1 MHPMTS
7 SKQSDAALFLRLL
20 HQARPF
26 WLHVVGILLLSLLS
40 TPLALL
46 VPLPLKIAVDSVLGS
61 HPLPGFLN
69 ALLPEA
75 IGRSELAILL
85 VAAGLLVGIALLS
98 QLQSLASLV
107 LSTYT
112 GEKLVL
118 AFRARLFR
126 HVQRFSLLYH
136 DSRGTTDSIFR
147 IQYDAPAIRWVT
159 VEGTIPII
167 TAVVTLTAMIYV
179 TARIEPQLALVALG
193 VTPFLY
199 LATRI
204 SGRRLRTQWGEVQE
218 VESGTLSVVQEV
230 LGAVRVVKAFGQE
243 EREEERFV
251 HYARKGM
258 WGNIRLAITQGSFSL
273 LLGVTTA
280 VGTAAV
286 LFIGIGH
293 VRSGSL
299 TLGELLLVMG
309 YLAQL
314 YTPLETLSLKIAD
327 VQFSLASAER
337 TFALLDET
345 PDVIDTPHALPLGA
359 ASGALAFRD
368 VGFSYDGRRPALQ
381 DISFTVEPGMR
392 VGIVGHTGSGK
403 TTLVSLI
410 TRFYDPTTG
419 QVLLD
424 GVDLREYRLA
434 DLRNQFSM
442 VLQEPVLFSTS
453 IAENIAY
460 ARPDASKEDVVAAA
474 RAANAHDFIVHLP
487 NAYATQVGERGMS
500 LSGGERQRISLAR
513 AFLRNAA
520 ILILDEPTSALD
532 TRTESDVMEAVERLM
547 HERTTF
553 IIAHRLSTLE
563 RCDQLL
569 VLENGR
575 LVPTR
580 SEPREVLNAL
590 AFRTRTAPYSG
601 AGTAVTLGRHGS
613 RDLRSAPHRVST

>member
-1 MHPMTS
+1 MTRHRYT
-7 SKQSDAALFLRLL
+7 DAALFRRLL
-20 HQARPF
+20 RQARPY
-26 WLHVVGILLLSLLS
+26 WLHILGILLLSLLA

-46 VPLPLKIAVDSVLGS
+46 APLPLKIAVDSVLGS
-61 HPLPGFLN
+61 HPLPGFLD
-69 ALLPEA
+69 ALLPQG

-85 VAAGLLVGIALLS
+85 VAVALLVVVTLLS

-112 GEKLVL
+112 GEKLLL

-136 DSRGTTDSIFR
+136 DSRGTSDSIYR

-167 TAVVTLTAMIYV
+167 TSVATLVAMIYV
-179 TARIEPQLALVALG
+179 TARIEPQLAVVALA

-199 LATRI
+199 LATRV

-243 EREEERFV
+243 EREQERFV
-251 HYARKGM
+251 RQAHKGM
-258 WGNIRLAITQGSFSL
+258 WGNIRLAVTQGSFSL

-286 LFIGIGH
+286 LFIGVGH
-293 VRSGSL
+293 VRSGTL
-299 TLGELLLVMG
+299 TLGDLLLVMG

-314 YTPLETLSLKIAD
+314 YAPLETLSQKIAD

-345 PDVIDTPHALPLGA
+345 ADVFERPEAVPLAGTTGA
-359 ASGALAFRD
+359 VAFQNVD
-368 VGFSYDGRRPALQ
+368 FSYDGGRPTLQ
-381 DISFTVEPGMR
+381 GISFAVGSGMR
-392 VGIVGHTGSGK
+392 VGVVGHTGSGK

-410 TRFYDPTTG
+410 TRFYDPTGG

-424 GVDLREYRLA
+424 GVDVREYRLA
-434 DLRNQFSM
+434 DLRNQFSI

-460 ARPDASKEDVVAAA
+460 ARPDASKEDIVAAA
-474 RAANAHDFIVHLP
+474 RAANAHEFIRDLP
-487 NAYATQVGERGMS
+487 QAYDTEVGERGMS

-513 AFLRNAA
+513 AFLRNAP

-532 TRTESDVMEAVERLM
+532 TRTESAVMEAMERLM
-547 HERTTF
+547 HDRTTF
-553 IIAHRLSTLE
+553 IIAHRFSTLE
-563 RCDQLL
+563 GCDMLL
-569 VLENGR
+569 VLENGK
-575 LVPTR
+575 LVPGTR
-580 SEPREVLNAL
+580 EPRALLNSLMVPSPLGVL
-590 AFRTRTAPYSG
+590 
-601 AGTAVTLGRHGS
+601 
-613 RDLRSAPHRVST
+613 

>member
-1 MHPMTS
+1 MTRHRYT
-7 SKQSDAALFLRLL
+7 DAALFRRLL
-20 HQARPF
+20 RQARPY
-26 WLHVVGILLLSLLS
+26 WLHILGILLLSLLA

-46 VPLPLKIAVDSVLGS
+46 APLPLKIAVDSVLGS
-61 HPLPGFLN
+61 HPLPGFLD
-69 ALLPEA
+69 ALLPQG

-85 VAAGLLVGIALLS
+85 VAVALLVVVTLLS

-136 DSRGTTDSIFR
+136 DSRGTSDSIYR

-167 TAVVTLTAMIYV
+167 TSVATLVAMIYV
-179 TARIEPQLALVALG
+179 TARIEPQLAVVALA

-199 LATRI
+199 LATRV

-243 EREEERFV
+243 EREQERFV
-251 HYARKGM
+251 RQAHKGM
-258 WGNIRLAITQGSFSL
+258 WGNIRLAVTQGSFSL

-286 LFIGIGH
+286 LFIGVGH
-293 VRSGSL
+293 VRSGTL
-299 TLGELLLVMG
+299 TLGDLLLVMG

-314 YTPLETLSLKIAD
+314 YAPLETLSQKIAD

-345 PDVIDTPHALPLGA
+345 ADVFERPDAVPLAGTTGA
-359 ASGALAFRD
+359 VAFQNVD
-368 VGFSYDGRRPALQ
+368 FSYDGGRPTLQ
-381 DISFTVEPGMR
+381 GISFAVGSGMR
-392 VGIVGHTGSGK
+392 VGVVGHTGSGK

-410 TRFYDPTTG
+410 TRFYDPTGG

-424 GVDLREYRLA
+424 GVDVREYRLA
-434 DLRNQFSM
+434 DLRNQFSI
-442 VLQEPVLFSTS
+442 VLQDPVLFSTS

-460 ARPDASKEDVVAAA
+460 ARPDASKEDIVAAA
-474 RAANAHDFIVHLP
+474 RAANAHEFIRDLP
-487 NAYATQVGERGMS
+487 QAYDTEVGERGMS

-513 AFLRNAA
+513 AFLRNAP

-532 TRTESDVMEAVERLM
+532 TRTESAVMEAMERLM
-547 HERTTF
+547 HDRTTF
-553 IIAHRLSTLE
+553 IIAHRFSTLQG
-563 RCDQLL
+563 CDMLL

-575 LVPTR
+575 LVPGTR
-580 SEPREVLNAL
+580 EPRALLNSLMAPSAVGVL
-590 AFRTRTAPYSG
+590 
-601 AGTAVTLGRHGS
+601 
-613 RDLRSAPHRVST
+613 